1 MATDARYLLSVSQT
15 SINKSEQITDKEIVN
30 KKESDTSQN
39 SCYLYV
45 DSYLSDEDDT
55 LHNVL
60 VELQR
65 RRGFCR
71 SRRGFGKGETLF
83 WHGKVPQAAQFFTE
97 EIDGRFHPTKLL
109 YLAHFAP
116 SVIKLFLLLNAVS
129 QASKE

>member
-1 MATDARYLLSVSQT
+1 MPGTCYLSARQVLK
-15 SINKSEQITDKEIVN
+15 KSEQITDKDIVN
-30 KKESDTSQN
+30 IKKSDTSQN

-55 LHNVL
+55 LHNIL

-65 RRGFCR
+65 RGGFR
-71 SRRGFGKGETLF
+71 SSRRGFGKGEALF

-97 EIDGRFHPTKLL
+97 KVDGRFQPAKIQ

-116 SVIKLFLLLNAVS
+116 SFCELFLLLNAVS